1 MSKTYEAKWSRIGNS
16 SGYRIQAEFF
26 KENPR
31 FTECGALIEVVDD
44 DTVLLRR
51 APTNDD
57 GQQEDEVMLASFLN
71 FMFNDGLNSKS
82 FVEYTEED
90 SALDDE
96 LMEGVVLD
104 ED

>member
-1 MSKTYEAKWSRIGNS
+1 MTKTYEAKWSRIGNS
-16 SGYRIQAEFF
+16 AGYRIQAEFF
-26 KENPR
+26 KENPE

-51 APTNDD
+51 VPVEDE
-57 GQQEDEVMLASFLN
+57 GQQEDELMLASFLN
-71 FMFNDGLNSKS
+71 FMFKDGLNNER

-90 SALDDE
+90 AALDDD

>member
-1 MSKTYEAKWSRIGNS
+1 MAKVYEAKWTRVGNS
-16 SGYRIQAEFF
+16 AGYRIQSEFF

-31 FTECGALIEVVDD
+31 FTNCGALLEVVDD

-51 APTNDD
+51 VSANDD
-57 GQQEDEVMLASFLN
+57 EQEDELMLAAFLN
-71 FMFNDGLNSKS
+71 FMFKDGLTNDR

-90 SALDDE
+90 AALDDE
-96 LMEGVVLD
+96 LMEGVALD